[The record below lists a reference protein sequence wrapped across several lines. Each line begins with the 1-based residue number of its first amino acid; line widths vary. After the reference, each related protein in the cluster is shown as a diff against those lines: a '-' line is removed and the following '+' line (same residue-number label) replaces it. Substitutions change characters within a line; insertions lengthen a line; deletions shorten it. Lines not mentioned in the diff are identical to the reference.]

1 MAAVRICCVSDTHGD
16 EGGLGDLPQ
25 ADVLLHG
32 GDFTLFGREKHVQQ
46 FDSWGAAQP
55 QPRECKVL
63 VLGNHENRFVQS
75 GQLEELRAALPN
87 WTLLVDEAHEAC
99 GLRFFGTRFFPD
111 AESASQAVDLPAA
124 GIDVLVTHNPPHGH
138 CDSDGC
144 GHIALGLAAEAAA
157 PKLHVF
163 GHIHGGYGSERVG
176 WRAAGGTLLV
186 NAANVEQRKVC
197 RPPFV
202 VDVQPGE
209 AGVAVLVAAAAQGEG
224 AAEPEPEPE
233 PEPDPKV
240 CSD

>member
-1 MAAVRICCVSDTHGD
+1 M
-16 EGGLGDLPQ
+16 Q
-25 ADVLLHG
+25 
-32 GDFTLFGREKHVQQ
+32 
-46 FDSWGAAQP
+46 GAGAG
-55 QPRECKVL
+55 QPREPR
-63 VLGNHENRFVQS
+63 GFVQS

-87 WTLLVDEAHEAC
+87 WTLLADQAHEAC

-186 NAANVEQRKVC
+186 NAANVEQRKVR